1 MDIQIS
7 LATIDDIPEILELT
21 QKARVDMYP
30 HLDEQW
36 RAMKAEQDLATFQ
49 KTFFDHPDGAF
60 IVARSDNQI
69 MATVGYQH
77 YDYRFPQ
84 LTLLP
89 DGVVE
94 VVRLFVVPA
103 WRRGGLASRLVSALE
118 KAAREAGLKQLYLH
132 THPFLPGAIKFW
144 ERQAFV
150 VLDIDRDDAVWQT
163 THMSRN
169 LEG

>member
-49 KTFFDHPDGAF
+49 KIFFDHPDGAF
-60 IVARSDNQI
+60 IVARSKNRI
-69 MATVGYQH
+69 IATVGYQH
-77 YDYRFPQ
+77 YDYRFPH

-94 VVRLFVVPA
+94 VVRLFVVPT

-144 ERQAFV
+144 ERQGFV

-169 LEG
+169 LD